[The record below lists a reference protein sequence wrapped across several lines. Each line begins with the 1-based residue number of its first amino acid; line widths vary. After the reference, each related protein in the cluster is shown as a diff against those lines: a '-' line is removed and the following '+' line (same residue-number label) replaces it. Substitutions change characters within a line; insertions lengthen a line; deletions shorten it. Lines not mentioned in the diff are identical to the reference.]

1 MRRRHHGPSR
11 EWRLNSFL
19 ALAIAGVIAVLA
31 GLSWDALAHAADPH
45 LAGEEHLFT
54 LANPAHATLLGGVGL
69 VVVGVVGALD
79 ASLRAS
85 ETRWSSPRRR
95 RATSGGAAVLVA
107 ASLTV
112 AGWAVTRPLPSPD
125 AVAARP
131 GGLTGEDGHHGADEA
146 NVVAAGTAEEKAEA
160 NALVTA
166 TKLALASAGY
176 EDVGTAEAAGYR
188 PVQPPTAPLVH
199 YVHPTHLASA
209 AVLDPAAPESLVY
222 RSTPEGLALQGAMY
236 VLPSVDSP
244 VPDVGGLASHWHGHD
259 DLCFSTTT
267 AMIVGTI
274 NPGERCPQG
283 ARNQVTPPMLHV
295 WTIDHPDGPFAPL

>member
-1 MRRRHHGPSR
+1 M
-11 EWRLNSFL
+11 WRLNSFL
-19 ALAIAGVIAVLA
+19 AMAIAGVIALLA
-31 GLSWDALAHAADPH
+31 GLSWDALAHASDPH
-45 LAGEEHLFT
+45 LADDEHLFT
-54 LANPAHATLLGGVGL
+54 LANPAHAILLGGIAL

-85 ETRWSSPRRR
+85 ETRWSSSRRR

-112 AGWAVTRPLPSPD
+112 AGWAVSRPLPSPD
-125 AVAARP
+125 AVVTP
-131 GGLTGEDGHHGADEA
+131 TGDLAGDDGHHGGDEA
-146 NVVAAGTAEEKAEA
+146 NVVTAGTAERKAEA
-160 NALVTA
+160 DALVTA

-176 EDVGTAEAAGYR
+176 EDVGKAEAAGYR
-188 PVQPPTAPLVH
+188 PVQPPTSRLVH

-222 RSTPEGLALQGAMY
+222 RSTPDGLVLQGAMY

-244 VPDVGGLASHWHGHD
+244 VPDIGGLAAHWHGHD
-259 DLCFSTTT
+259 DLCFSITT
-267 AMIVGTI
+267 AMIVDAIG
-274 NPGERCPQG
+274 PGERCPQG

-295 WTIDHPDGPFAPL
+295 WTIDHPDGPFARL

>member
-1 MRRRHHGPSR
+1 M
-11 EWRLNSFL
+11 WRLNSFL
-19 ALAIAGVIAVLA
+19 AMAIAGVVALLA

-45 LAGEEHLFT
+45 LARNESLFT
-54 LANPAHATLLGGVGL
+54 LAHPAHATLLGGGGL

-85 ETRWSSPRRR
+85 ESRWSSSRRR
-95 RATSGGAAVLVA
+95 RATSGGAAGLVA

-112 AGWAVTRPLPSPD
+112 AGWAVTRPLPPPD
-125 AVAARP
+125 AVATPA
-131 GGLTGEDGHHGADEA
+131 GDLAGEDGHHGGDEA
-146 NVVAAGTAEEKAEA
+146 SVVTAGTAERKAEA
-160 NALVTA
+160 DALVTA

-188 PVQPPTAPLVH
+188 PVQPSTSRLVH

-222 RSTPEGLALQGAMY
+222 RSTPDGLVLQGAMY
-236 VLPSVDSP
+236 ILPSVDSP
-244 VPDVGGLASHWHGHD
+244 VPDVGGLAAHWHGHD

-274 NPGERCPQG
+274 GPGERCPQG